1 MITLAPQEEVLLL
14 IRRHW
19 FVFIRPTI
27 MFVFLLV
34 VPPIL
39 LIISPSYLPILSDPT
54 IASIINFSLAIYVMA
69 ILTYA
74 FVLWMAYYLDVWI
87 ITNQRIIDV
96 EQAGLFTRSVS
107 EMTMDRIQ
115 NVTVE
120 IPGFIATILGFGNI
134 RIQTAGEADF
144 TIMEVGEYEQAKDL
158 VVKYSYAEHPMKPA
172 PSSEPPTATKI

>member
-1 MITLAPQEEVLLL
+1 MLTLASQEVVLIL

-27 MFVFLLV
+27 IFVFLLIL
-34 VPPIL
+34 PPLSIV
-39 LIISPSYLPILSDPT
+39 ITPSYFPIVADPA
-54 IASIINFSLAIYVMA
+54 IAPVIQFLLAIYIMA

-120 IPGFIATILGFGNI
+120 IPGFIATIFGFGNI

-144 TIMEVGEYEQAKDL
+144 TIMEVAEYETAKDL
-158 VVKYSYAEHPMKPA
+158 IVKYSYAEHPIKTDR
-172 PSSEPPTATKI
+172 PPPPIR